1 MLILYATQVEDGGTQ
16 KKIPDVIERIEEL
29 MKDETAGDPISGLK
43 WTKKTTQ
50 KIADELSDLSIKIS
64 RVTVGKILHQM
75 NYSLKTNRKTISSGG
90 KSSTKA
96 EKQKRNDQF
105 EYINEMRE
113 VFREKN
119 MPIISIDTKKK
130 ELIGNFKN
138 PGTRYKRGADL
149 TNDHDFLTYA
159 LGKAALYG
167 VYDPEENKGFVS
179 IGMFVRDGNRIES
192 GDTPE
197 FAVESVERWW
207 IADGLRQY
215 GKSEEILILADA
227 GGSNGYR
234 PHMWKVKLQ
243 KLLCDKYR
251 IKVTVCHYPP
261 GASKW
266 NPIEH
271 RLFSEISK
279 NWQGTPLINYETVLK
294 YTLTTK
300 TNTGLMV
307 NAVLVD
313 KQYQKGLSASKD
325 DLSKLN
331 IKKHEVNPLWNYTL
345 YPS

>member
-1 MLILYATQVEDGGTQ
+1 
-16 KKIPDVIERIEEL
+16 VIEKIEEL

-43 WTKKTTQ
+43 WTRKTTR
-50 KIADELSDLSIKIS
+50 KIADELSVLGIS
-64 RVTVGKILHQM
+64 VSKTTVGKILRQM
-75 NYSLKTNRKTISSGG
+75 DYSLKTNRKTISNGG
-90 KSSTKA
+90 KSPTKE
-96 EKQKRNDQF
+96 EKKKRDDQF
-105 EYINEMRE
+105 EYIKKMCQK
-113 VFREKN
+113 FRGMN
-119 MPIISIDTKKK
+119 NPSISTDTKKK
-130 ELIGNFKN
+130 EPIGNFKN
-138 PGTRYKRGADL
+138 AGTRYKRGPDL

-167 VYDPEENKGFVS
+167 VYDPARNEGFVS
-179 IGMFVRDGNRIES
+179 IGMFLRDGSRITS

-197 FAVESVERWW
+197 FAVESIERWW
-207 IADGLRQY
+207 TGEGLRHY
-215 GKSEEILILADA
+215 RKDELLILADA
-227 GGSNGYR
+227 GGSIGYR

-243 KLLCDKYR
+243 ELLCDKHG

-279 NWQGTPLINYETVLK
+279 NWRGKPLRDYETVLK

-300 TNTGLMV
+300 TNSGLRV

-313 KQYQKGLSASKD
+313 KQYQKGLSASEE

-331 IKKHEVNPLWNYTL
+331 IERHEVNPLWNYTL
-345 YPS
+345 YPN